1 MVDFE
6 LIDNQLVLVS
16 CGQPA
21 GGSSV
26 RALKNKRR
34 ARPLLTNKREEFNK
48 GVAIIIATS
57 ATIRILVNYRILL
70 HFQPLMLPRVKW
82 GSLKLMLT

>member
-26 RALKNKRR
+26 RALKTNAVR
-34 ARPLLTNKREEFNK
+34 ARLTNKREEFNQ

-57 ATIRILVNYRILL
+57 ATIRILVNP
-70 HFQPLMLPRVKW
+70 FE
-82 GSLKLMLT
+82 SFA